1 MFLNMWCD
9 TNAETWQ
16 WLLLWKT
23 STLTQ
28 GSSLTEIWDGM
39 LFVSIHLPHFYLLKT
54 VLYFF
59 LFFFSFFVSH
69 KVVLLCMYK
78 REVCFRY
85 IIPNLTEVLPLHTL
99 VNCVKETPLFA

>member
-1 MFLNMWCD
+1 MAMASSVENKYID
-9 TNAETWQ
+9 TG
-16 WLLLWKT
+16 K
-23 STLTQ
+23 
-28 GSSLTEIWDGM
+28 SSLTEIWDGM
-39 LFVSIHLPHFYLLKT
+39 LFVSIHFPHSYLLKT

-59 LFFFSFFVSH
+59 LFFFFVSH

-85 IIPNLTEVLPLHTL
+85 IIPNLPEVLPLHTL

>member
-1 MFLNMWCD
+1 MASSVENKYIDTGKFLDRHLGWDVVCLNTFAPFLPIKNC
-9 TNAETWQ
+9 A
-16 WLLLWKT
+16 LFF
-23 STLTQ
+23 
-28 GSSLTEIWDGM
+28 SS
-39 LFVSIHLPHFYLLKT
+39 
-54 VLYFF
+54 
-59 LFFFSFFVSH
+59 FFSFFVSH